1 MLRKAGLLIDA
12 IIQRRLVILKVSLL
26 LLNDF
31 RLLEWLQ
38 GLWKNETCVIGH
50 TLHAA
55 HNRAVTLAQAHHAT
69 VSVRKYQLPEN
80 VH

>member
-1 MLRKAGLLIDA
+1 MLRKAGLLIGA

-38 GLWKNETCVIGH
+38 GSWKWGSTVCLLITINELLLVGIYLVVVI
-50 TLHAA
+50 
-55 HNRAVTLAQAHHAT
+55 
-69 VSVRKYQLPEN
+69 
-80 VH
+80 

>member
-1 MLRKAGLLIDA
+1 MLRKAGLLIGA

-38 GLWKNETCVIGH
+38 GSWKWGS
-50 TLHAA
+50 
-55 HNRAVTLAQAHHAT
+55 T
-69 VSVRKYQLPEN
+69 VSLLVTINELLLVGIYL
-80 VH
+80 VVVI

>member
-1 MLRKAGLLIDA
+1 MLRKAGLLIGA

-38 GLWKNETCVIGH
+38 GLWKWGS
-50 TLHAA
+50 
-55 HNRAVTLAQAHHAT
+55 T
-69 VSVRKYQLPEN
+69 VSLLVTINELLLVGIYL
-80 VH
+80 VVVI

>member
-1 MLRKAGLLIDA
+1 MLRKAGLLIGA

-38 GLWKNETCVIGH
+38 GPWKWGSTESLLVTINELLLVGIYLVVVI
-50 TLHAA
+50 
-55 HNRAVTLAQAHHAT
+55 
-69 VSVRKYQLPEN
+69 
-80 VH
+80 